1 MLCSNLDQSLSS
13 IFGFNLDEAL
23 RCNREVIRMRSQ
35 GKLFIM
41 TALIEVGAGLS
52 LMCLPLLAIRLLFGV
67 GEPSSEALIVGRL
80 GGAGLLA
87 IGVACWLARADRGSH
102 SQHALL
108 WGMLT
113 YNVGACS
120 VLAFAGSMMQ
130 MSGVALW
137 PAVLLHAALTV
148 WCVANLRASGAKKH

>member
-1 MLCSNLDQSLSS
+1 
-13 IFGFNLDEAL
+13 
-23 RCNREVIRMRSQ
+23 MRSQ
-35 GKLFIM
+35 GKLFIT

-52 LMCLPLLAIRLLFGV
+52 LMCLPVLAIWLLFGI

-87 IGVACWLARADRGSH
+87 IGVACWLARDDFGSRA
-102 SQHALL
+102 QHGLL

-113 YNVGACS
+113 YNIGACS
-120 VLAFAGSMMQ
+120 VLAIAGSMMQ

-137 PAVLLHAALTV
+137 PEVLLHAALTF
-148 WCVANLRASGAKKH
+148 WCAVNLRAAGSKIH